1 METTQQLDG
10 EERLIH
16 ARTVMNAVQMS
27 MDSQNPQS
35 RAEAEAA
42 LRNWES
48 DAAPGFLQALL
59 DISRESES
67 VGEVRAQPDCEPAY
81 AGIVQSD
88 STAKLEKDLFV
99 CCLQSVRLLATVLAK
114 NAVGSSWRKTLG
126 TREWSRIPETE
137 KSHVRSAAASL
148 LLNEPQRRV
157 ATQTGLLIAN
167 IARFDFPAKWPTLLS
182 DLTSAAWWVED
193 GATQAKIEQNDRALF
208 TLKHVVR
215 AVKSKRIVVET
226 SGPSGGSVSTAGMS
240 CSCFRIGFSFGFNLF
255 LPYT

>member
-1 METTQQLDG
+1 MRFRCRWTAK
-10 EERLIH
+10 I
-16 ARTVMNAVQMS
+16 
-27 MDSQNPQS
+27 QNPVQKQRQHS
-35 RAEAEAA
+35 GTGSPMLHLGFCKLCWIFRVKMKLLARCELILTASLHTPA
-42 LRNWES
+42 LYRQTAQRNW
-48 DAAPGFLQALL
+48 
-59 DISRESES
+59 RRTC
-67 VGEVRAQPDCEPAY
+67 V
-81 AGIVQSD
+81 
-88 STAKLEKDLFV
+88 V
-99 CCLQSVRLLATVLAK
+99 CCLQNVRLLATVLAK

-182 DLTSAAWWVED
+182 DLTSAAWWAED
-193 GATQAKIEQNDRALF
+193 EVSQAKIEQNDRALF

-240 CSCFRIGFSFGFNLF
+240 CLCFTVGSVLGSVCLCHALNGQHGL
-255 LPYT
+255 LH